1 MLTVCEKIWDIH
13 PHKRIQR
20 ESCAF
25 IAGNDGCDHV
35 SIRTSGEQLSIGYGC
50 GILMKLRMVSSIF
63 TQVNFVK
70 NKINIRE
77 KCWTYIRIVLL
88 FVFFMGIS
96 EQSHVLKV

>member
-1 MLTVCEKIWDIH
+1 
-13 PHKRIQR
+13 
-20 ESCAF
+20 
-25 IAGNDGCDHV
+25 
-35 SIRTSGEQLSIGYGC
+35 
-50 GILMKLRMVSSIF
+50 MKLRMVSSIF

-77 KCWTYIRIVLL
+77 KCWTYIQIVLL